1 MDATIQNMGAAPQ
14 NADEQKA
21 ITGNDIMFMDEEVS
35 AQMTPEIS
43 QSIAEKIKEL
53 KDKFSVKKVFVIV
66 VKGEED
72 DDKPL
77 YIGYF
82 RRPNLMQFSVYMN
95 FVQKDLVQAN
105 KQLASNVFLAG
116 DRELV
121 DDEDLF
127 LYGTMQQLSHIIDSR
142 NADMVKK

>member
-1 MDATIQNMGAAPQ
+1 MQNGGAPQ
-14 NADEQKA
+14 NEQKE
-21 ITGNDIMFMDEEVS
+21 IVGNDVVFSDVNVPAEVS
-35 AQMTPEIS
+35 QA
-43 QSIAEKIKEL
+43 IAEKIKEL
-53 KDKFSVKKVFVIV
+53 KAKHGVKKVFVIV
-66 VKGEED
+66 VEGDVADGE
-72 DDKPL
+72 KPL

-95 FVQKDLVQAN
+95 FVQKDLIQAN
-105 KQLASNVFLAG
+105 KQLAMNVFLDG

-127 LYGTMQQLSHIIDSR
+127 LYGTMQQLSHVIDSR

>member
-1 MDATIQNMGAAPQ
+1 MEATMQNGATAPQ
-14 NADEQKA
+14 NEEQKVV
-21 ITGNDIMFMDEEVS
+21 TGNDIMFADEEVA
-35 AQMTPEIS
+35 AQITPEIS
-43 QSIAEKIKEL
+43 NDIAEKIKEL
-53 KDKFSVKKVFVIV
+53 KAKFGVKKIFVIV
-66 VKGEED
+66 VKGDED
-72 DDKPL
+72 DEKPL

-95 FVQKDLVQAN
+95 FVQKDLIQAN
-105 KQLASNVFLAG
+105 KQLAMNVFLAG

-127 LYGTMQQLSHIIDSR
+127 LYGTMQQLSHVIDSR

>member
-1 MDATIQNMGAAPQ
+1 MQNGGAPQ
-14 NADEQKA
+14 NEQKE
-21 ITGNDIMFMDEEVS
+21 IVGNDVVFSDVNVPAEVS
-35 AQMTPEIS
+35 QA
-43 QSIAEKIKEL
+43 IAEKIKEL
-53 KDKFSVKKVFVIV
+53 KVKHGVKKVFVIV
-66 VKGEED
+66 VEGDVADGE
-72 DDKPL
+72 KPL

-95 FVQKDLVQAN
+95 FVQKDLIQAN
-105 KQLASNVFLAG
+105 KQLAMNVFLDG

-127 LYGTMQQLSHIIDSR
+127 LYGTMQQLSHVIDSR

>member
-1 MDATIQNMGAAPQ
+1 MDNTNEIA
-14 NADEQKA
+14 NAQSKEQKNVV
-21 ITGNDIMFMDEEVS
+21 GSDVMFSEVNVP
-35 AQMTPEIS
+35 AEIA
-43 QSIAEKIKEL
+43 QSIAEKIVEL
-53 KDKFSVKKVFVIV
+53 KAKHGVKKVFVIV
-66 VKGEED
+66 VEGDVADGE
-72 DDKPL
+72 KPL

-95 FVQKDLVQAN
+95 FVQKDLIQAN
-105 KQLASNVFLAG
+105 KQLAMNVFLDG

-127 LYGTMQQLSHIIDSR
+127 LYGTMQQLSHVIDSR

>member
-1 MDATIQNMGAAPQ
+1 MGTQAPQ
-14 NADEQKA
+14 NEPETKPAA
-21 ITGNDIMFMDEEVS
+21 NPLVFNDVKVSDEVS
-35 AQMTPEIS
+35 QH
-43 QSIAEKIKEL
+43 IAEKIKEL
-53 KDKFSVKKVFVIV
+53 KAQHNVKKVFVIV
-66 VKGEED
+66 VEGDED
-72 DDKPL
+72 DEKPL
-77 YIGYF
+77 YIAYF

-105 KQLASNVFLAG
+105 KQLASNIFLDG

-127 LYGTMQQLSHIIDSR
+127 LYGTMQQLSGIINSR

>member
-1 MDATIQNMGAAPQ
+1 MEATMQNGGAPQ
-14 NADEQKA
+14 SEQKE
-21 ITGNDIMFMDEEVS
+21 IVGNDVVFSDVNVPAEVS
-35 AQMTPEIS
+35 QA
-43 QSIAEKIKEL
+43 IAEKIKEL
-53 KDKFSVKKVFVIV
+53 KAKHGVKKVFVIV
-66 VKGEED
+66 VEGDVADGE
-72 DDKPL
+72 KPL

-95 FVQKDLVQAN
+95 FVQKDLIQAN
-105 KQLASNVFLAG
+105 KQLAMNVFLDG

-127 LYGTMQQLSHIIDSR
+127 LYGTMQQLSHVIDSR

>member
-1 MDATIQNMGAAPQ
+1 MQNGGAPQ
-14 NADEQKA
+14 SEQKK
-21 ITGNDIMFMDEEVS
+21 IVGNDVVFSNVNVPAEVS
-35 AQMTPEIS
+35 QA
-43 QSIAEKIKEL
+43 IAEKIKEL
-53 KDKFSVKKVFVIV
+53 KAKHGVKKVFVIIV
-66 VKGEED
+66 EGDVADGE
-72 DDKPL
+72 KPL

-95 FVQKDLVQAN
+95 FVQKDLIQAN
-105 KQLASNVFLAG
+105 KQLAMNVFLDG

-127 LYGTMQQLSHIIDSR
+127 LYGTMQQLSHVIDSR

>member
-1 MDATIQNMGAAPQ
+1 MEATMQNGGAPQ
-14 NADEQKA
+14 NEQKE
-21 ITGNDIMFMDEEVS
+21 IVGNDVVFSDVNVPAEVS
-35 AQMTPEIS
+35 QA
-43 QSIAEKIKEL
+43 IAEKIKEL
-53 KDKFSVKKVFVIV
+53 KAKHGVKKVFVIV
-66 VKGEED
+66 VEGDVADGE
-72 DDKPL
+72 KPL

-95 FVQKDLVQAN
+95 FVQKDLIQAN
-105 KQLASNVFLAG
+105 KQLAMNVFLDG

-127 LYGTMQQLSHIIDSR
+127 LYGTMQQLSHVIDSR

>member
-1 MDATIQNMGAAPQ
+1 MEATIQNMGAAPQ
-14 NADEQKA
+14 NQEQKE
-21 ITGNDIMFMDEEVS
+21 IVSNDVVFSDVNVSAEVS
-35 AQMTPEIS
+35 LA
-43 QSIAEKIKEL
+43 IAEKIKEL
-53 KDKFSVKKVFVIV
+53 KAKHGVKKVFVV
-66 VKGEED
+66 VVEGDED
-72 DDKPL
+72 DEKPL

-105 KQLASNVFLAG
+105 KQLATNVFLDG

>member
-1 MDATIQNMGAAPQ
+1 MKEMKNGDAATQTNERQEIA
-14 NADEQKA
+14 
-21 ITGNDIMFMDEEVS
+21 GNDVVFTDVNVS
-35 AQMTPEIS
+35 AEVS

-53 KDKFSVKKVFVIV
+53 KAKFGVKKVFVIV
-66 VKGEED
+66 VEGDYD

-82 RRPNLMQFSVYMN
+82 RRPNLLQFSMYMN

-127 LYGTMQQLSHIIDSR
+127 LYGTMQQLSHVIDSR
-142 NADMVKK
+142 NADMVKR

>member
-1 MDATIQNMGAAPQ
+1 MDTMQNGGAPQ
-14 NADEQKA
+14 NEQKE
-21 ITGNDIMFMDEEVS
+21 IVGNDVVFSDVNVPAEVS
-35 AQMTPEIS
+35 QA
-43 QSIAEKIKEL
+43 IAEKIKEL
-53 KDKFSVKKVFVIV
+53 KAKHGVKKVFVIV
-66 VKGEED
+66 VEGDVADGE
-72 DDKPL
+72 KPL

-95 FVQKDLVQAN
+95 FVQKDLIQAN
-105 KQLASNVFLAG
+105 KQLAMNVFLDG

-127 LYGTMQQLSHIIDSR
+127 LYGTMQQLSHVIDSR

>member
-1 MDATIQNMGAAPQ
+1 MQNGGAPQ
-14 NADEQKA
+14 NEQKE
-21 ITGNDIMFMDEEVS
+21 IVGNDVVFSDVNVPAEVS
-35 AQMTPEIS
+35 QA
-43 QSIAEKIKEL
+43 IAEKIKEL
-53 KDKFSVKKVFVIV
+53 KVKHGVKKVFVIV
-66 VKGEED
+66 VEGDVSDGE
-72 DDKPL
+72 KPL

-95 FVQKDLVQAN
+95 FVQKDLIQAN
-105 KQLASNVFLAG
+105 KQLAMNVFLDG

-127 LYGTMQQLSHIIDSR
+127 LYGTMQQLSHVIDSR

>member
-1 MDATIQNMGAAPQ
+1 MGTQAPQ
-14 NADEQKA
+14 NEPETKPAANPLVFSDVKVSDEVNQH
-21 ITGNDIMFMDEEVS
+21 
-35 AQMTPEIS
+35 
-43 QSIAEKIKEL
+43 IAEKIKEL
-53 KDKFSVKKVFVIV
+53 KAQHNVKKVFVIV
-66 VKGEED
+66 VEGDED
-72 DDKPL
+72 DEKPL
-77 YIGYF
+77 YIAYF

-105 KQLASNVFLAG
+105 KQLASNIFLDG

-127 LYGTMQQLSHIIDSR
+127 LYGTMQQLSGIINSR

>member
-1 MDATIQNMGAAPQ
+1 MDVNMMGTQAPQ
-14 NADEQKA
+14 NEPETKPAANPLVFSDVKVS
-21 ITGNDIMFMDEEVS
+21 DEVS
-35 AQMTPEIS
+35 QH
-43 QSIAEKIKEL
+43 IAEKIKEL
-53 KDKFSVKKVFVIV
+53 KAQHNVKKVFVIV
-66 VKGEED
+66 VEGD
-72 DDKPL
+72 DDDEKPL
-77 YIGYF
+77 YIAYF

-105 KQLASNVFLAG
+105 KQLASNIFLDG

-127 LYGTMQQLSHIIDSR
+127 LYGTMQQLSGIINSR

>member
-1 MDATIQNMGAAPQ
+1 MQNGNAPQ
-14 NADEQKA
+14 NEQKE
-21 ITGNDIMFMDEEVS
+21 IVGNEVVFTDVNVS
-35 AQMTPEIS
+35 AEIS
-43 QSIAEKIKEL
+43 QAIAEKIKEL
-53 KDKFSVKKVFVIV
+53 KAKHGVKKVFVIV
-66 VKGEED
+66 VEGDVADGE
-72 DDKPL
+72 KPL

-95 FVQKDLVQAN
+95 FVQKDLIQAN
-105 KQLASNVFLAG
+105 KQLAMNVFLDG

-127 LYGTMQQLSHIIDSR
+127 LYGTMQQLSHVIDSR